1 MVPRILHLP
10 FGRKSF
16 FLFGPRQVG
25 KSTLVK
31 HALGNRD
38 HVEIDLLKSDVML
51 RYKTNPSL
59 LRSEVEYLVQ
69 KKEKNIVFIDE
80 IQKVPDLLNEI
91 HYLIERFNDKVTFVL
106 TGSSARK
113 LKRSSVNMLAGR
125 AWQFALFPLPIRNLE
140 IPFAWTTSF

>member
-31 HALGNRD
+31 HALANRD
-38 HVEIDLLKSDVML
+38 HVEI
-51 RYKTNPSL
+51 
-59 LRSEVEYLVQ
+59 
-69 KKEKNIVFIDE
+69 
-80 IQKVPDLLNEI
+80 DLLNEI

-106 TGSSARK
+106 IGYQ
-113 LKRSSVNMLAGR
+113 LKAGHLVISRSYSRVGIAHPTNCP
-125 AWQFALFPLPIRNLE
+125 ALS
-140 IPFAWTTSF
+140 W